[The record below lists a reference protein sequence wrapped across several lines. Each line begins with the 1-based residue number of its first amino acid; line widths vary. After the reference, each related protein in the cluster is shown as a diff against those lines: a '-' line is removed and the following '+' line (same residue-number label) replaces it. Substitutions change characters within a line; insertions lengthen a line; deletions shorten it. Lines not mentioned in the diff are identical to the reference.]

1 MKKVLRN
8 ITYDT
13 DTATVVKKN
22 TFKEFGD
29 PTGYEETIYVTE
41 SNKYFLYV
49 NGGSES
55 IHPVEKIQALSAKRA
70 KELLND

>member
-8 ITYDT
+8 VVYDT
-13 DTATVVKKN
+13 DAATVVKKK
-22 TFKEFGD
+22 TFGEFGD

-55 IHPVEKIQALSAKRA
+55 IHHAEKIEALSAKRA
-70 KELLND
+70 KEMLDR

>member
-8 ITYDT
+8 VTYDT
-13 DTATVVKKN
+13 DTATVVKKK

-55 IHPVEKIQALSAKRA
+55 IPVEKIEALSAKRA
-70 KELLND
+70 KEMLGK

>member
-13 DTATVVKKN
+13 DTATVVKKK

-55 IHPVEKIQALSAKRA
+55 IHPVEKIEALSEKRA
-70 KELLND
+70 KEMLGK